1 MIQQSD
7 KGTRHIILFADA
19 ADAEEPGDYK
29 RLMTALDSAGIT
41 VSVIGL
47 GSDRDSDADFLKD
60 VAERGHGRIQF
71 TTNVDELPRLFAQ
84 EAITVARSSFID
96 QLTPARALAD
106 MVLLGDL
113 PASKFPALDG
123 YNLTY
128 LRPGAT
134 MAVVTDDEYHAPVL
148 SFWHRGL
155 GRVAALTA
163 EVDGKYSHSL
173 NAWKDFGA
181 FSAGLGRWLLGG
193 EPPKGVQASIDR
205 QGGEGIVRL
214 ELDPDRKRGSADD
227 IRSAT
232 AAILPPGD
240 AAGAKPERLS
250 LAWVGENTL
259 EARFPVRNGGVY
271 LGAIDLGAGN
281 VLPLAPLSLPYSP
294 EYEPREDPLEGQKTL
309 AETAR
314 LTGGIERT
322 SFADAFNS
330 NRLRDRQVRD
340 LVIPLAL
347 LILLLHISEVAGR
360 RLLLFAA
367 WNARLKDA
375 RLPRL

>member
-1 MIQQSD
+1 
-7 KGTRHIILFADA
+7 
-19 ADAEEPGDYK
+19 
-29 RLMTALDSAGIT
+29 
-41 VSVIGL
+41 
-47 GSDRDSDADFLKD
+47 
-60 VAERGHGRIQF
+60 
-71 TTNVDELPRLFAQ
+71 
-84 EAITVARSSFID
+84 
-96 QLTPARALAD
+96 
-106 MVLLGDL
+106 
-113 PASKFPALDG
+113 
-123 YNLTY
+123 
-128 LRPGAT
+128 

-163 EVDGKYSHSL
+163 EVDGKYSRSL
-173 NAWKDFGA
+173 NAWRDFGA
-181 FSAGLGRWLLGG
+181 FCAGLGRWLLGG
-193 EPPKGVQASIDR
+193 EPPHGVQAGIDR

-227 IRSAT
+227 IRTAT

-240 AAGAKPERLS
+240 AAAVKPERLS

-259 EARFPVRNGGVY
+259 EARFPIRNGGVY
-271 LGAIDLGAGN
+271 LGAIDVGGGN
-281 VLPLAPLSLPYSP
+281 VLPLAPLTLPYSP
-294 EYEPREDPLEGQKTL
+294 EYEPREDTLEGQKTL

-322 SFADAFNS
+322 SFADAFNP

-340 LVIPLAL
+340 LVVPLAL
-347 LILLLHISEVAGR
+347 LILLLHVSEVAGR

-375 RLPRL
+375 RLPRLRFAARAQSAQQCVPTELPPKPLAAAKEPSPLARAKAKARRRL